1 MSRPDT
7 QTRDTLWTLITA
19 PTVWAVHFVLCYV
32 FAAYECAPNDAIFQP
47 IEVSRYAIAGFTLVA
62 LVIIGYVG
70 LRGLREWRSNEGSF
84 PHADDTPE
92 DRERFL
98 EFSSVL
104 LAALSFIAVLFVAL
118 PALLLVDCR

>member
-1 MSRPDT
+1 MDPDR
-7 QTRDTLWTLITA
+7 QTRDTLWTLITT
-19 PTVWAVHFVLCYV
+19 PTVWALHFLACYV
-32 FAAYECAPNDAIFQP
+32 LAAYQCAPNDAIFET
-47 IEVSRYAIAGFTLVA
+47 IGTVRLVIAGLTAAALVA
-62 LVIIGYVG
+62 IVLVG
-70 LRGLREWRSNEGSF
+70 LRGFREWRMNQGSF

-104 LAALSFIAVLFVAL
+104 LAGLSFVAVLFVAL